1 MVNNLFTPDVSHILI
16 SFFAMSVAAAVDFA
30 IPCPENGEQNHS
42 QNYRVTLLENG
53 VNFKVRTYTVICI
66 TVRYSICGV
75 A

>member
-1 MVNNLFTPDVSHILI
+1 MVNKLFLPDVGHVLI
-16 SFFAMSVAAAVDFA
+16 SFLAMSIVMAVDFA

-53 VNFKVRTYTVICI
+53 LNFKVRTYIVICI